1 MYIYVYIVYIC
12 ICVCIYICIY
22 IHTHIYIYTHI
33 HIIYQDVGQGRP
45 LQTRRSRNHSRADS
59 IVARC
64 RNALKGPRDLCL
76 SAAWPI
82 SLPCPQ
88 PVGRRG
94 RRRRACVRVW
104 RRRRRRP
111 LLPRGSLA
119 WRAQAWRALR
129 RASLEVPEEVVEE
142 EGVLSLSLLPVQEE
156 IEEKLQSCRRPN
168 RHRQAHLLVPAC
180 GWGTLSDH
188 FFFGFRHVGSAA
200 NEAR

>member
-1 MYIYVYIVYIC
+1 MCVCVCVYIYIYTC
-12 ICVCIYICIY
+12 TIYICIY

-104 RRRRRRP
+104 RRRRRP

-119 WRAQAWRALR
+119 WRAQACRALR
-129 RASLEVPEEVVEE
+129 RASLEEPEEVVEE
-142 EGVLSLSLLPVQEE
+142 EGVLSLSLCLSLLPVREE

-168 RHRQAHLLVPAC
+168 RHRQAHLLVPA
-180 GWGTLSDH
+180 GGGGRQSIIFL
-188 FFFGFRHVGSAA
+188 FLV
-200 NEAR
+200 